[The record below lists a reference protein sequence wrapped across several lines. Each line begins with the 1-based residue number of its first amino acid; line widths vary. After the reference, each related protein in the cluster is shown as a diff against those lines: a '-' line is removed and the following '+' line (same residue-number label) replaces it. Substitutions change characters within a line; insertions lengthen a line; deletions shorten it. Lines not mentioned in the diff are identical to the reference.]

1 MSDASKHINP
11 EPEASSF
18 RLIFTLGVA
27 GFLSGLILVGTYLF
41 TQPMIEA
48 NKEQA
53 LQAAIFQVLPG
64 ATQYRTLEA
73 RDGQL
78 QEVRVEPQVGDEEGP
93 RIFAGFNETGQ
104 FLGFAIPAEEP
115 GYQDIIS
122 GIFGYDPERQE
133 IVGFQVLESKE
144 TPGLGDKII
153 KDAAF
158 LSNFEAL
165 AIQPKIIAVKNGE
178 KTEPHQVEAI
188 TGATISSKAI
198 VRLLHNGLDDWL
210 PLMERYSAD
219 NQQPENYE

>member
-1 MSDASKHINP
+1 
-11 EPEASSF
+11 
-18 RLIFTLGVA
+18 
-27 GFLSGLILVGTYLF
+27 
-41 TQPMIEA
+41 
-48 NKEQA
+48 
-53 LQAAIFQVLPG
+53 
-64 ATQYRTLEA
+64 
-73 RDGQL
+73 
-78 QEVRVEPQVGDEEGP
+78 
-93 RIFAGFNETGQ
+93 
-104 FLGFAIPAEEP
+104 
-115 GYQDIIS
+115 
-122 GIFGYDPERQE
+122 
-133 IVGFQVLESKE
+133 LESKE